1 MSVSGPDD
9 RLLQRLAEALS
20 VPVEEPEESE
30 IGRLRAT
37 VARVRRLILSGADP
51 AYPAPPGLESGR
63 GNSGPGAALPDRP
76 ALSPLIFH
84 PPPDQW
90 PLMESP

>member
-1 MSVSGPDD
+1 MSGPDD

-30 IGRLRAT
+30 IGLLRAT
-37 VARVRRLILSGADP
+37 VARVRRLALAGSDP
-51 AYPAPPGLESGR
+51 AGDAVANPRRGR
-63 GNSGPGAALPDRP
+63 STPEPVRPDRP
-76 ALSPLIFH
+76 ALAPLLFH

-90 PLMESP
+90 PAMKAP

>member
-30 IGRLRAT
+30 IGLLRAT
-37 VARVRRLILSGADP
+37 VARVRRLALAGSDP
-51 AYPAPPGLESGR
+51 AERPIVEPRRGHLVPDPAQPE
-63 GNSGPGAALPDRP
+63 RP
-76 ALSPLIFH
+76 ALGPLLFH

-90 PLMESP
+90 PAVKWP

>member
-30 IGRLRAT
+30 IGLLRAT
-37 VARVRRLILSGADP
+37 VARVRRLALAGPDP
-51 AYPAPPGLESGR
+51 AAERPTVAPRRSRPVPDPAHPE
-63 GNSGPGAALPDRP
+63 RP
-76 ALSPLIFH
+76 ALSPLLFH

-90 PLMESP
+90 PAMKSP